1 MSLSLS
7 ALISQAVPALLCTWT
22 GDLEGQAGWCMEDD
36 WVAASCSSE
45 LMCYLG
51 GEDRRGGLLGGLAGL
66 LGHLAMLKKF
76 FFGLMTEV
84 MTLYFVIRVFY
95 LLTSCSSFLQAPHL
109 FVTSLPAQS
118 RYWKTLAFF
127 TRITSYSLAGMK
139 FLR

>member
-51 GEDRRGGLLGGLAGL
+51 GEDRRGDLLSGLGRTSWAPS
-66 LGHLAMLKKF
+66 HAQEI
-76 FFGLMTEV
+76 FFGL
-84 MTLYFVIRVFY
+84 L
-95 LLTSCSSFLQAPHL
+95 
-109 FVTSLPAQS
+109 
-118 RYWKTLAFF
+118 
-127 TRITSYSLAGMK
+127 
-139 FLR
+139 